1 MADFGLAR
9 QPCTVTLRIPI
20 MPAVSNSLVSLLFWL
35 CLLSPPLA
43 LGQNADIA
51 WLRQANVHRNT
62 GLDGTAR
69 FVSGSAGPVAAG
81 GTLAGLG
88 AAYVWGGPAERRQA
102 WMAASAFAAER
113 ALNYGLKLAINR
125 PRPYQTYPDLQ
136 PFYHPQTSSLPS
148 GHAGV
153 AFQFATSLTLAC
165 PRWYVAVPAYGWAT
179 AVGYSRLHMGV
190 HYPSDVLAGA
200 ALGAGTALA
209 THWLARRLQGRQ
221 TRRQAAP

>member
-1 MADFGLAR
+1 MLTSSVPHLRLLLWLWLFSLGLA
-9 QPCTVTLRIPI
+9 Q
-20 MPAVSNSLVSLLFWL
+20 
-35 CLLSPPLA
+35 
-43 LGQNADIA
+43 GQNADIT
-51 WLRQANVHRNT
+51 WLRQVHLHRNT

-69 FVSGSAGPVAAG
+69 WVSASAGPVAVG

-88 AAYVWGGPAERRQA
+88 AAYAWGGPAERRQA
-102 WMAASAFAAER
+102 RTAAAAFAAER
-113 ALNYGLKLAINR
+113 VLNYGLKATINR
-125 PRPYQTYPDLQ
+125 ARPFEAYPDLQ
-136 PFYHPQTSSLPS
+136 PFYLPQTASLPS

-153 AFQFATSLTLAC
+153 AFQFATSLTLAW
-165 PRWYVAVPAYGWAT
+165 PKWYVAVPAYGWAT

-221 TRRQAAP
+221 TRRLPPP